1 MADCCSCGNHGE
13 HTHIPLADV
22 IKECDRLFNQEK
34 TEELGEYLRFWRRR
48 AAEAGDKKSELSLLS
63 ELMGHYR
70 MNGDLERGLPAVR
83 EGFAL
88 IDELGI
94 GDTAGAGT
102 IYLNGATALQAFG
115 LDGDARKF
123 YQTAERCYR
132 KNLPADDPRF
142 AGLFNNMATS
152 YLDSGDFS
160 GAENCYLKALEILER
175 TGNLMDSAVTC
186 VNLAQL
192 FDARDPEDPKIEEY
206 LDRAMAFFD
215 SPEAVRDGYYAHT
228 CRKCASA
235 FGYFG
240 RFMDEQELNARAD
253 RFYAGS

>member
-22 IKECDRLFNQEK
+22 IRECDRLFNQEK

-48 AAEAGDKKSELSLLS
+48 AAEAHDKKSELSLLS

-70 MNGDLERGLPAVR
+70 MNGDRDRGLAAVR

-115 LDGDARKF
+115 LAGDARKF

-152 YLDSGDFS
+152 YLDAGDAS

-215 SPEAVRDGYYAHT
+215 DPEAARDGYYAHT